1 MSDRAPEQIT
11 QALLEFVN
19 TGLGLAAGR
28 SVTAEE
34 PFDAAGVDSHAFLRI
49 LLFVESEFGFW
60 IPDEDLQDQ
69 NTSSISALAH
79 YIAGRSAAA

>member
-1 MSDRAPEQIT
+1 MSSQAAEEIT
-11 QALLEFVN
+11 RVLLEFVN
-19 TGLGLAAGR
+19 TGLGLTMRRCVAA
-28 SVTAEE
+28 ED

-69 NTSSISALAH
+69 NTSSVSTLAH